1 MAFTLDEEVKFPHR
15 NSKDDSQVSKCLMLP
30 YNGNM
35 SLCGDGDMGLF
46 LLLNLCLKVFCG
58 YFEKVPHIGREKMK
72 LAF

>member
-35 SLCGDGDMGLF
+35 SLCLWGWRSGSLSPAQSLSKSVLWIF
-46 LLLNLCLKVFCG
+46 
-58 YFEKVPHIGREKMK
+58 
-72 LAF
+72 

>member
-1 MAFTLDEEVKFPHR
+1 MFNGSLQWKH
-15 NSKDDSQVSKCLMLP
+15 VSV
-30 YNGNM
+30 
-35 SLCGDGDMGLF
+35 CGDGDLGLF